1 MQTLLKNVVYDMS
14 GTIEWYINPIE
25 KTDRITLT
33 FLLWG
38 LEVLLASPEVQMS
51 RIAHGAELVEI
62 SPMSW

>member
-1 MQTLLKNVVYDMS
+1 MS

-62 SPMSW
+62 SPTSL